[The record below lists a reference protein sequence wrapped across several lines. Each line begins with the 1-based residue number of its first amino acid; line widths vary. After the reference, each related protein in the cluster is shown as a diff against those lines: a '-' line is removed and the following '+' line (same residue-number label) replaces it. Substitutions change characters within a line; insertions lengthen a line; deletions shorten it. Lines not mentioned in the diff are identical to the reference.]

1 MKQVII
7 KKGVAV
13 VEQLPAPKIGAG
25 EVLVSVR
32 NSCISVGTE
41 LANMQ
46 NSSIPLWKRALNQPE
61 KILVFGNTIVERGI
75 KSAVQLIQE
84 KNNAIALAG
93 YSLSGEIVEV
103 GDDIHDLFIGQ
114 RVSCAGGQY
123 AQHAD
128 YVRVS
133 RNLCVPIPDGVN
145 FDSASTVA
153 LGAIALQGVRRAQ
166 PQLGEIFLVVGL
178 GIIGQ
183 LTSQILKANGCKVIG
198 SDPDSARLDLAKSL
212 GVDFGILS
220 LNEDIETILR
230 LTAGHGVDCVI
241 VTAATAS
248 NEVISTAFRACR
260 RKGRVVLVGDVGLNL
275 KREDFYIKEI
285 DFFISS
291 SYGPGR
297 YDFKYEEGGLDY
309 PIGYVRWT
317 ENRNMSEYLRQI
329 SIGAVRIEPL
339 ISARFSIDQA
349 EGAYEAISSKE
360 KPLLVMLEYSS
371 NSEKLTQNFQQKIT
385 SAKRELDGS
394 IGIAVMGVGS
404 FAQSSHLPN
413 IRSLSSLFNLEAV
426 VSRTGITAKAIGDKF
441 KARYISTDQTVV
453 LADPNVEAILI
464 ATRHNLHGSLAL
476 EALRAG
482 KHVLVEKPLTIDQGE
497 LKLLQDF
504 FEKSD
509 QSCSTSPILLTG
521 YNRRFSPH
529 AKQMKMLVQERTSPF
544 IFNYRMNA
552 GFLPRDHWV
561 HGTEGGGRNLGEACH
576 IYDLFL
582 YLAGSSIESISVDS
596 IKPTSNYYGRND
608 NFIVTFHFVDGS
620 IASLTYTSM
629 GHKNQPKEMAELYV
643 DGKIAFLNDYKSL
656 VVHGQEKLS
665 LNLRVQDKG
674 FHNELKEFA
683 AGIKSGNWPISW
695 NDQLQVSNVAFLI
708 EKLL

>member
-7 KKGVAV
+7 KKGTAV
-13 VEQLPAPKIGAG
+13 VEQLPTPKIGAG

-46 NSSIPLWKRALNQPE
+46 ASSIPIWKRALNQPE
-61 KILVFGNTIVERGI
+61 KVLAFGNTIVERGI
-75 KSAVQLIQE
+75 MSAVQLIQD
-84 KNNAIALAG
+84 KRNASALAG

-103 GDDIHDLFIGQ
+103 GDDVHNLFIGQ
-114 RVSCAGGQY
+114 RVACAGGQY

-128 YVRVS
+128 FVRVS
-133 RNLCVPIPDGVN
+133 RNLCVPVPDSVD
-145 FDSASTVA
+145 FESASTVA

-166 PQLGEIFLVVGL
+166 PQLGETFLVVGL
-178 GIIGQ
+178 GILGQ
-183 LTSQILKANGCKVIG
+183 LTAQILKANGCKVIG

-212 GVDFGILS
+212 GVDFGTLS

-230 LTAGHGVDCVI
+230 LTDGHGVDSVI

-248 NEVISTAFRACR
+248 NEVMSTAFRACR
-260 RKGRVVLVGDVGLNL
+260 KKGRVVLVGDVGLNL

-297 YDFKYEEGGLDY
+297 YDSKYEEIGLDY

-329 SIGAVRIEPL
+329 SIGAVKIAPL
-339 ISARFSIDQA
+339 ISARYSIEQA
-349 EGAYEAISSKE
+349 ESAYVAISSNE
-360 KPLLVMLEYSS
+360 KPLLVLLEYSGDPA
-371 NSEKLTQNFQQKIT
+371 KLKQNFHQEIT
-385 SAKRELDGS
+385 SPKRELGES

-413 IRSLSSLFNLEAV
+413 IKSLSSLFSLEAV
-426 VSRTGITAKAIGDKF
+426 VSRTGITAKNIGDKF
-441 KARYISTDQTVV
+441 KARYISTDQSAV
-453 LADPNVEAILI
+453 LTDPNIEAILI

-476 EALRAG
+476 EALSAG
-482 KHVLVEKPLTIDQGE
+482 KHVLVEKPLTIDPSE

-504 FEKSD
+504 FEKTA
-509 QSCSTSPILLTG
+509 QSCSSSPILLTG

-529 AKQMKMLVQERTSPF
+529 AKQMKILVQERTSPF
-544 IFNYRMNA
+544 ILNYRMNA
-552 GFLPRDHWV
+552 GFLPSDHWV
-561 HGTEGGGRNLGEACH
+561 HGAEGGGRNLGEACH
-576 IYDLFL
+576 IYDLFV

-596 IKPTSNYYGRND
+596 IKPTSNYYGKND
-608 NFIVTFHFVDGS
+608 NFIATFHFLDGS

-674 FHNELKEFA
+674 FLNELKEFA

-695 NDQLQVSNVAFLI
+695 SDQVQVSNAAFLI